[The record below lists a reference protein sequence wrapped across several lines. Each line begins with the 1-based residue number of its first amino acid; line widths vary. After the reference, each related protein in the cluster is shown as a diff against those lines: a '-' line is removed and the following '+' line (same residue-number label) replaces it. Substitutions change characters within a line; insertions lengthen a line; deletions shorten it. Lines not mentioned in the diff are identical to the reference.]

1 MMGGE
6 EENDKIIPADNV
18 VQDTANTTSSIP
30 APLPPVEDPW
40 AVPSTENNEE
50 QEEEAPA
57 EDTSNPL
64 LRLRQ
69 STTRLTSSILTSATN
84 LETRL
89 HLKQNVQSIN
99 AKYNVSDSVSNT
111 TQKLATAL
119 GSLKLTERVSTVTT
133 KVTEETSQLGTKT
146 REIGAALNDAVAR
159 PVSIKIQEEVAPAV
173 SRKCEDWGVNDSFRV
188 AGQKVKDLDE
198 QIGLSAKTVQVSHAT
213 VEKLADGADW
223 LSNNLAGEMPRE
235 TQDNAWDVSNDLSM
249 EPTTDAATERL
260 EDTTDKEGFPS
271 SFTKS
276 ENDE

>member
-1 MMGGE
+1 MMGGD

-133 KVTEETSQLGTKT
+133 KQRLNILRRTKEAEEKEQEEETTTYVYKEGEGT
-146 REIGAALNDAVAR
+146 
-159 PVSIKIQEEVAPAV
+159 
-173 SRKCEDWGVNDSFRV
+173 CF
-188 AGQKVKDLDE
+188 
-198 QIGLSAKTVQVSHAT
+198 
-213 VEKLADGADW
+213 
-223 LSNNLAGEMPRE
+223 
-235 TQDNAWDVSNDLSM
+235 
-249 EPTTDAATERL
+249 
-260 EDTTDKEGFPS
+260 KEGFYCPFAPMDFPNPNPNS
-271 SFTKS
+271 R
-276 ENDE
+276 

>member
-1 MMGGE
+1 MMGGDE
-6 EENDKIIPADNV
+6 EDDKIIPADNV
-18 VQDTANTTSSIP
+18 VQDTTTNTP
-30 APLPPVEDPW
+30 PPLPPVEDPW
-40 AVPSTENNEE
+40 AVPSTDNNEE
-50 QEEEAPA
+50 HEEEEAPA

-89 HLKQNVQSIN
+89 HLKQNVQSID
-99 AKYNVSDSVSNT
+99 AKYNLSDSVSNT
-111 TQKLATAL
+111 TKKLATAF

-188 AGQKVKDLDE
+188 AGQKVKELDE
-198 QIGLSAKTVQVSHAT
+198 QIGLSAKTAQVSHAT

-223 LSNNLAGEMPRE
+223 LSNNLAGEMPQE

-249 EPTTDAATERL
+249 EPAIDAATERL